1 MRWWSHAVEGLGS
14 LSHQLEENHSEE
26 LSALPGLSVNE
37 K

>member
-1 MRWWSHAVEGLGS
+1 MVEPCSGRIGIPES
-14 LSHQLEENHSEE
+14 PLEENHSEE